1 MSRYYLDTEFNERGP
16 DHPIELIS
24 LGLVRDDGASLS
36 FTFSDGWVVA
46 HASHW
51 LVENVLPHLPPTNTW
66 VTRAYAR
73 DAIEAFLA
81 GDDRIEFYG
90 YYSAYDWVLFCQ
102 LWGRMIDLP
111 KSFPHYCNDVKQ
123 LAKNMGFTGDLKQFE
138 ERELA
143 KHEAVSDARQ
153 IRRYHNGLRAWFEA
167 QTPTSW
173 QAVAFRERERC
184 ARAIRSLALRT
195 RSNVRQ
201 VVTVQQH
208 YSAANDMA
216 TFLAN
221 LPDPTLDP
229 PLDAEGMAYC
239 PGCSESAG
247 NGVTHMPPLCWDNR
261 QLGWKSPVEEAA
273 KPMAPEV
280 DAPATA
286 NSWMEIAMGER
297 ERCAKAIEL
306 AKREIASGEY
316 VASGA
321 PGRGVVHNA
330 AAHIRA
336 LPAPSLEPK
345 GGG

>member
-1 MSRYYLDTEFNERGP
+1 MARYYLDTEFNERGP
-16 DHPIELIS
+16 DYPIELIS

-66 VTRAYAR
+66 VTRAHAR

-81 GDDRIEFYG
+81 EDDRIEFYG

-102 LWGRMIDLP
+102 LWGRMVDLP

-123 LAKNMGFTGDLKQFE
+123 FAKNVGFTGDLKQFE

-153 IRRYHNGLRAWFEA
+153 IRRYHNGLLAWFEA

-184 ARAIRSLALRT
+184 AHAIRSLALRT
-195 RSNVRQ
+195 RLRLDQPNVRDL
-201 VVTVQQH
+201 
-208 YSAANDMA
+208 SANDMA
-216 TFLAN
+216 RFLAN

-247 NGVTHMPPLCWDNR
+247 NGVMHMPPLCWDHR
-261 QLGWKSPVEEAA
+261 QLGWKSPPVEEAA
-273 KPMAPEV
+273 KPVAPEV
-280 DAPATA
+280 DAPAPPT
-286 NSWMEIAMGER
+286 SWMEIAMGER
-297 ERCAKAIEL
+297 ERCAKAIEQ
-306 AKREIASGEY
+306 AKREIASGEN

-321 PGRGVVHNA
+321 SGRGVVHNA

-336 LPAPSLEPK
+336 LPAPSFEPK